1 MDLRTNME
9 QNRPAVSEGLNKARS
24 VKAEAEIWTPQM
36 LEALVNGVKGG
47 KWFSLI
53 DKVYRPSTLTRAWRK
68 VFSNKG
74 SAGVDRQSVE
84 AFSQRADTYLKELS
98 DSLAQ
103 GRYRPAAVK
112 RVEIPKGKGKTR
124 PLGIPTVKDRI
135 VQTATLMVIEP
146 IFEAMFL
153 DVSYGFRP
161 GRGAMGALAEVER
174 LLKQGYTYVVDADLQ
189 AFFDSI
195 PHGGLMERVKE
206 AISDGRLLELLQMW
220 LNQDIMA
227 GCKCWKPTGGTPQ
240 GAVISPLLANIYLH
254 YLDKEMTDNG
264 FKMVRYA
271 DDFVVMCKSEEEAR
285 TALFKVM
292 AWVKDSNLCLS
303 PDKTRMGNC
312 LETGQGFE
320 FLGYYFERGH
330 KFVRRKSLA
339 RMRDRL
345 RELTP
350 RNSGQS
356 LEKVV
361 ERLNRTLRGWYG
373 YFKYAVTDTFKKLD
387 MLVRRRL
394 RAMLLRQNKRNGFG
408 RSLSI
413 HKRWPNS
420 FFASKGLFTMLQ
432 ARLEAIQSR

>member
-1 MDLRTNME
+1 
-9 QNRPAVSEGLNKARS
+9 
-24 VKAEAEIWTPQM
+24 
-36 LEALVNGVKGG
+36 
-47 KWFSLI
+47 
-53 DKVYRPSTLTRAWRK
+53 
-68 VFSNKG
+68 
-74 SAGVDRQSVE
+74 VDRQSVE

-98 DSLAQ
+98 ESLAQ
-103 GRYRPAAVK
+103 GHYRPAAVK
-112 RVEIPKGKGKTR
+112 RVDIPKGKGQTR

-135 VQTATLMVIEP
+135 VQTAMLMVIEP

-161 GRGAMGALAEVER
+161 GRGALDALAEVER
-174 LLKQGYTYVVDADLQ
+174 LLEQGYTYVVDADLQ

-195 PHGGLMERVKE
+195 PHAGLMARVKE
-206 AISDGRLLELLQMW
+206 SISDGRLLELLQMW

-227 GCKCWKPTGGTPQ
+227 EGKCWKPTGGTPQ

-254 YLDKEMTDNG
+254 YLDKEMAGKG

-271 DDFVVMCKSEEEAR
+271 DDFVVMCKSEAEAK
-285 TALFKVM
+285 AAMFKVM
-292 AWVKDSNLCLS
+292 AWVKDNNLCLS
-303 PDKTRMGNC
+303 PEKTQVGNC
-312 LETGQGFE
+312 LEPGQGFE
-320 FLGYYFERGH
+320 FLGYHFERGH
-330 KFVRRKSLA
+330 KFVRRKSLV

-356 LEKVV
+356 LEMVI

-394 RAMLLRQNKRNGFG
+394 RAMLLKQNKRSGFG
-408 RSLSI
+408 RSLGI

-420 FFASKGLFTMLQ
+420 FFAEKGLFTMYQ
-432 ARLEAIQSR
+432 ARIAAFQSR

>member
-9 QNRPAVSEGLNKARS
+9 QNRPSVSEGLNKARS

-53 DKVYRPSTLTRAWRK
+53 DKVCRPSTLLRAWRK
-68 VFSNKG
+68 VYSNKG

-84 AFSQRADTYLKELS
+84 AFSHRADTYLKELS

-103 GRYRPAAVK
+103 GHYRPAAVK
-112 RVEIPKGKGKTR
+112 RVDIPKGKGQTR

-161 GRGAMGALAEVER
+161 GRGAMDALAEVER
-174 LLKQGYTYVVDADLQ
+174 LLEQGYTYVVDADLQ

-195 PHGGLMERVKE
+195 PHAGLMARVE
-206 AISDGRLLELLQMW
+206 ESISDGRLLELLQMW

-227 GCKCWKPTGGTPQ
+227 EGRCWKPTGGTPQ

-271 DDFVVMCKSEEEAR
+271 DDFVVMCKSEGEAK
-285 TALFKVM
+285 AAMFKVM
-292 AWVKDSNLCLS
+292 AWVKDNNLCLS
-303 PDKTRMGNC
+303 PEKTQMGNC
-312 LETGQGFE
+312 LEIGQGFE
-320 FLGYYFERGH
+320 FLGYHYERGY

-339 RMRDRL
+339 RMRERL

-356 LEKVV
+356 LGMVI
-361 ERLNRTLRGWYG
+361 ERLNRTLKGWYG

-387 MLVRRRL
+387 MFVRRRL
-394 RAMLLRQNKRNGFG
+394 RAMLLKQNKRNGFG
-408 RSLSI
+408 LSLST

-420 FFASKGLFTMLQ
+420 FFADKGLFTMLQ